1 FAARPPTLITSRKL
15 VSRRGAL
22 LEIARGGLGMRL
34 IASVEAGALRFR
46 SRGYFWM
53 LAGVPIPIPALL
65 TPGEA
70 DVIHGDEGGGRF
82 TFAMRFTHPWA
93 GETLFQSGIFEDPK

>member
-1 FAARPPTLITSRKL
+1 
-15 VSRRGAL
+15 
-22 LEIARGGLGMRL
+22 MRL